1 MTVNLTTA
9 FRDSEN
15 HFSPLTSGEIKKLEL
30 KYQKMLEAL
39 CVKYA
44 LDYKN
49 ILIEEYGYN
58 ILGLEK
64 QLPLTTHFGFHLN
77 SHIWKVT
84 NAKRDKAVSVDIL
97 ERVKTQII
105 QHYNAIKKDSKI
117 EVSFRKV
124 KDFIKQYQEFSSYV
138 SKEFVI
144 SQNKS
149 RINQTESSRSWIT
162 ENLRYL
168 FPKKFGLPL
177 EDNLLSWFV
186 FRDTPSHNIQTK
198 IKRTTSNKESSKRI
212 LLSELLAIDY
222 NINKLN
228 KEMFHD
234 KGVIIS
240 NEDLEM
246 LKKRVSYL
254 IYFYVFGGYQES
266 IYVSKTTSAGLKVG
280 ENFFTLE
287 YEIIRALFF
296 AAAEK
301 NNEKPISLKNVK
313 KYADLGVSLN
323 RHLAEGYGFGD
334 DMIKLLIYF
343 NKLSENGP
351 LDSDSIIFRDGKE
364 ILEGY
369 HDAYQARNRAFQ
381 KTREHRTEFQ
391 GRVHVFI
398 EDFLGLKFDKEEQ
411 VRGVVKEDYVTVI
424 NGEGIKEKIRIHHAF
439 KFDGYLELISS
450 LREYLSLDDKWT
462 GVAIEALGTYWH
474 SLPAQKEADR
484 KKRLICR
491 ERNIILLEIPEAL
504 DSSKWG
510 VEILRQFK
518 KLTGIEIPQNM
529 LGKLGKYLGKP

>member
-1 MTVNLTTA
+1 MTVSLTTA
-9 FRDSEN
+9 FGDSED
-15 HFSPLTSGEIKKLEL
+15 HFSPLTSKKIQRCEL
-30 KYQKMLEAL
+30 KYQNMLEAL

-44 LDYKN
+44 LDFKN

-58 ILGLEK
+58 ILSLEK
-64 QLPLTTHFGFHLN
+64 QLPLTTHFGFQLS

-84 NAKRDKAVSVDIL
+84 NAKRDKAVGVNIL
-97 ERVKTQII
+97 ERVKTHIVQ
-105 QHYNAIKKDSKI
+105 QYNAIIKDSKK

-124 KDFIKQYQEFSSYV
+124 KGFIKQYQEFSSYV

-144 SQNKS
+144 SQKKS
-149 RINQTESSRSWIT
+149 RIDQAESSRSWLV

-186 FRDTPSHNIQTK
+186 YRDTPSHNVQTK
-198 IKRTTSNKESSKRI
+198 LKRTTSNKESFKRI

-222 NINKLN
+222 KISKLT
-228 KEMFHD
+228 KKMFND

-240 NEDLEM
+240 NENLEI
-246 LKKRVSYL
+246 LKKRVSFL

-266 IYVSKTTSAGLKVG
+266 MYVSKTTSAGLKVG

-296 AAAEK
+296 AAAEVNDGEPITLKTIK
-301 NNEKPISLKNVK
+301 NT
-313 KYADLGVSLN
+313 ADLGVSLD

-343 NKLSENGP
+343 NKLSENRP

-369 HDAYQARNRAFQ
+369 HDAYRARNRVFQ
-381 KTREHRTEFQ
+381 KSREHRTEFQ
-391 GRVHVFI
+391 GKVHVFI
-398 EDFLGLKFDKEEQ
+398 ENFLGLKFEKEEQ
-411 VRGVVKEDYVTVI
+411 VRGVIKEDYVTVI
-424 NGEGIKEKIRIHHAF
+424 NGEGIKENIRVHHAF
-439 KFDGYLELISS
+439 KFDGYLELTRS
-450 LREYLSLDDKWT
+450 LREYLGLDDKWT

-491 ERNIILLEIPEAL
+491 EKNIILLEILEAL

-518 KLTGIEIPQNM
+518 ELTGVEIPQSK
-529 LGKLGKYLGKP
+529 LGKLGKYLGKV